1 MSMLNQRC
9 MDIIQKFIDYD
20 GENNIKELEK
30 FFKISERTVR
40 NDIDKIDRYL
50 LENSLSGINKT
61 YGGVLKIED
70 IEKVKELFNNE
81 SSTELSSEERVEY
94 IVIRSLL
101 EKKLNLTHFSEELD
115 VSRTTITSDLK
126 DVKRSLDE
134 FGIELEADHKN
145 GFLIKG
151 SEDSIRKL
159 FLKIYMRTNGRR
171 LNTFVEKSLSQI
183 RIENTKGIEIF
194 LSYIQKKL
202 DIVMSDEAFKVINLY
217 LEIMIRRIQEGY
229 NLTKVSNENFLRGT
243 KEYEQVKEFLALLNS
258 YYEIEI
264 SEFEILTIC
273 DFILGSHT
281 YNFNSKYF
289 DNWIEIELLV
299 KKMVQKFNKEIDV
312 DISQDKILLDG
323 LINHIKPTIYRI
335 KNNIELQNSIYNE
348 VIESYPDVFF
358 MVKKSILELE
368 DFIGKKMGDD
378 EISFLVMY
386 FKAALDRNR
395 KNRVKNILVV
405 CSLGYGSSKLLGQ
418 QLKDSFAVNI
428 VDTIPFNLLKRYQFE
443 NKIDLIVTTLDIKE
457 DLKIKTIKVSPILS
471 EDDLKVLRAT
481 GLAKS
486 RSKYYMS
493 EVINSIEKH
502 CDIKDIELLKKELN
516 GIFGERLI
524 NNIITERVSI
534 KNANENSIFLNLEA
548 DDWQE
553 AINKSGDI
561 LHKLGYCSEN
571 YKNEMIEVINSY
583 GSYMILEKGV
593 AIPHAKIEEET
604 SKTGFAIIKLK
615 NPVVFPDGEAVDILF
630 PFSSKDGK
638 EHLELLIDITEMLS
652 NFGFAKFLRDVKSKD
667 NILKFIN
674 LYERSL

>member
-1 MSMLNQRC
+1 MLNQRC

-30 FFKISERTVR
+30 IFKISERTVR

-70 IEKVKELFNNE
+70 IEKVKELFYNE
-81 SSTELSSEERVEY
+81 SLTGFSSEERVEY
-94 IVIRSLL
+94 IVIKSLL
-101 EKKLNLTHFSEELD
+101 EKNLNLTHFSEELD
-115 VSRTTITSDLK
+115 VSRTTIANDIK
-126 DVKRSLDE
+126 DVKKLLDE
-134 FGIELEADHKN
+134 FSIELEADHKN

-151 SEDSIRKL
+151 LEDSIRKL
-159 FLKIYMRTNGRR
+159 FLKILMRTYGRK
-171 LNTFVEKSLSQI
+171 LNKFVESSLSKI

-229 NLTKVSNENFLRGT
+229 NLTRVSNENFLRGT
-243 KEYEQVKEFLALLNS
+243 KEYEQVKEFLPLLNS
-258 YYEIEI
+258 YYEIQI
-264 SEFEILTIC
+264 SEFEVLTIC

-358 MVKKSILELE
+358 IVKKSILELE

-443 NKIDLIVTTLDIKE
+443 NKIDLIVTTLDIRE

-471 EDDLKVLRAT
+471 EEDLKVLRAT

-502 CDIKDIELLKKELN
+502 CDIKNIELLKKELN
-516 GIFGERLI
+516 AIFGERLI
-524 NNIITERVSI
+524 NNIITERASI

-548 DDWQE
+548 VDWQE
-553 AINKSGDI
+553 AISKSGDI
-561 LHKLGYCSEN
+561 LHTLGYCSEN

-615 NPVVFPDGEAVDILF
+615 NPVVFPDGEEVDVLF

-652 NFGFAKFLRDVKSKD
+652 NFGFAKFLRGVKTKD
-667 NILKFIN
+667 DILKFVN